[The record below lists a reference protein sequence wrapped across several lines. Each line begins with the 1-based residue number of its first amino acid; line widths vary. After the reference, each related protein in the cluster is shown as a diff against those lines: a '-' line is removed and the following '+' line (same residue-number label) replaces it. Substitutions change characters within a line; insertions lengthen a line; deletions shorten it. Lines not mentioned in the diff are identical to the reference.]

1 MIDAHVHLWRIGQND
16 CVWPG
21 PDLPAIHRDFRLSDL
36 FYVLDANDVDRAI
49 LVQSQPSEADTR
61 WLLDM
66 AASAPDRIAG
76 VVGWVDLTAA
86 GAVAHIDQ
94 LMEAGLL
101 LGLRPM
107 MQDGPDDGY
116 DDPALAAGLS
126 HLEAR
131 GLVLDALV
139 RPRHLSSLLR
149 LASRLPGLRIVIDHA
164 AKPLIGDV
172 IPPDWLGHMEE
183 LSRLPHVACK
193 ISGLLTELAPGA
205 GPDSVMPV
213 IDRLIRLFGLDRL
226 IWGSDWPVMTLA
238 AAYSDWIAIT
248 RQCISPANW
257 NAVSR
262 DNALRIYGVRS

>member
-21 PDLPAIHRDFRLSDL
+21 PDLPTIHRDFLLSDL
-36 FYVLDANDVDRAI
+36 LHVLDANDVDRAI
-49 LVQSQPSEADTR
+49 LVQSQPSEADTH
-61 WLLDM
+61 WLLDV

-76 VVGWVDLTAA
+76 VVGWVDLTAT
-86 GAVAHIDQ
+86 GAVAHIQ
-94 LMEAGLL
+94 HMMEAGPL

-116 DDPALAAGLS
+116 DDPALAVGLAY
-126 HLEAR
+126 LEKR

-149 LASRLPGLRIVIDHA
+149 LASRLPGLQIVIDHA
-164 AKPLIGDV
+164 AKPVVGDV
-172 IPPDWLGHMEE
+172 LPPDWLVHMDKI
-183 LSRLPHVACK
+183 SRLPNVACK

-205 GPDSVMPV
+205 GPTSVIPV
-213 IDRLIRLFGLDRL
+213 IDRLIHLFGPERL
-226 IWGSDWPVMTLA
+226 IWASDWPVMTLA
-238 AAYSDWIAIT
+238 AAYSDWTAIT
-248 RQCISPANW
+248 RKCISSEHWDAI
-257 NAVSR
+257 SR